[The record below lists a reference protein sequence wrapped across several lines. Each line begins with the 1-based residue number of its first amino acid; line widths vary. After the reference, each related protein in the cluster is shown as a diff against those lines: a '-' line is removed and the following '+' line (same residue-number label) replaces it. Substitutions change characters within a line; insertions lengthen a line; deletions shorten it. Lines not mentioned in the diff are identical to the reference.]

1 MKYIIASL
9 LVAIS
14 LSIPVAVYGGGDVPV
29 WEEVSRRP
37 ASEKELAQQQDA
49 VEVVVH
55 DGAVYITTSHP
66 VKIEVF
72 SILGQLIA
80 SKRVPEGTVRLNLKQ
95 KGVYILKAG
104 TITKR
109 INL

>member
-37 ASEKELAQQQDA
+37 TSERELAQQQDA

-55 DGAVYITTSHP
+55 
-66 VKIEVF
+66 
-72 SILGQLIA
+72 
-80 SKRVPEGTVRLNLKQ
+80 
-95 KGVYILKAG
+95 
-104 TITKR
+104 
-109 INL
+109 